1 MAEIVFQGHGSFRMT
16 TGEGTVVYIDPFAGE
31 GYDAREDLILVSH
44 EHSDHNKVEL
54 VTMKADGRILRAGD
68 FLKDGVYQ
76 EIHEKDLVIRGVEAC
91 NKNHPRNAC
100 VGFLVQAEG
109 KKIYFSGDTSR
120 TEAME
125 RELPAEH
132 IDYAFLPID
141 GIYNMDAAEASVCAG
156 LIKAEHTIPVHM
168 APGKLFD
175 QAAAERFE
183 AEGRMIL
190 RPGEK
195 ITWQ

>member
-31 GYDAREDLILVSH
+31 GYDAPADLILVSH

-54 VTMKADGRILRAGD
+54 VTMKAGGRILRAGD

-141 GIYNMDAAEASVCAG
+141 GVYNMDAAEASVCAG
-156 LIKAEHTIPVHM
+156 ASIS
-168 APGKLFD
+168 G
-175 QAAAERFE
+175 
-183 AEGRMIL
+183 MISTNRSSASFCKSMNSRL
-190 RPGEK
+190 E
-195 ITWQ
+195 